1 MNDKVMIARI
11 TSNMGDLMS
20 ASSTRPT
27 DEAVIRTLIEDWA
40 EAVRFKDYDTILSNL
55 SSDMSMF
62 DVPAPLQSKCL
73 DEYKKT
79 WDTFFDRYQEVCSF
93 DISEMKIQAGSEV
106 ALVTVLMRCA
116 GVEQGGSALELDLR
130 LAIGLHKVAGQWLI
144 THEHH
149 SLPAD

>member
-27 DEAVIRTLIEDWA
+27 DEAAIRTLIEDWA
-40 EAVRFKDYDTILSNL
+40 EAVRFKDYDAILAYHSR
-55 SSDMSMF
+55 DMSMF
-62 DVPAPLQSKCL
+62 DVSPPVQSKCL
-73 DEYKKT
+73 DEYKNK
-79 WDTFFDRYQEVCSF
+79 WETFFDRYQEVSSF
-93 DISEMKIQAGSEV
+93 DISEMQIQAGSEV
-106 ALVTVLMRCA
+106 GLVTVLMRCT
-116 GVEQGGSALELDLR
+116 GVKRGGSALELEFPSTVGLR
-130 LAIGLHKVAGQWLI
+130 KVAGQWLI